1 MTQSGS
7 GASAPLDPQVVL
19 AWAQFYAQKLGWVLQ
34 PIHKCMGMD
43 PQTGRLICSCELT
56 GKKWNNCNVEKP
68 GKHPWRGWK
77 QVPMETPEQGYAAFF
92 DVWQQ
97 YPHGV
102 NIGIRTG
109 RVSGI
114 WALDLDMGGAKNGVV
129 DIETWMQQQGLTWDD
144 LQTLSAE
151 TGGGGYHYVFSYPDA
166 VDKIPTV
173 APHADF
179 GPSVDVK
186 GDGGYILVH
195 PSNHISGRIYEW
207 REPIDPSLVR
217 PAPDKIVRAV
227 EKKQRSAGSVD
238 LSYTPSLQEL
248 KDYGDELARKKSVRA
263 KQVGQNLVA
272 ALDGHPIAEDGGAHD
287 AYRDIMYFI
296 AKRWSRADPKEILEH
311 FQDSVAARF
320 AHKVDAS
327 TDMANL
333 MDSLY
338 TALEKSREEAESW
351 LGQVSLNDQGRPIA
365 TDANLYLY
373 FENHPAWK
381 DVFGYDERR
390 NRPVFLRRPPL
401 QGVNESE
408 LEFSTDKTKIALW
421 FQARA
426 QVVGRITKDDIHS
439 AILASSGERKFD
451 PLQQQLLTL
460 DGTWD
465 GVARLQ
471 TVLQRCAGTPDTEWV
486 RTVFP
491 LWLKSLV
498 ARILW
503 PGCKADTMLILEGEQ
518 GHKKSTFFK
527 LLLPDRRFFSDS
539 LSKVSHSIEA
549 IRMIHSG
556 PAVFEIGELSGLRKQ
571 EVEEIKAFLSAEQ
584 DDLRPLYEPPR
595 KADRRCV
602 FVGTTNRGDYLRDE
616 TGGRRFWP
624 VRVGREIDIALVMA
638 EREQWFA
645 EAIARVKTGEKWW
658 LSDARANALAKAEQ
672 DERFEEDIWHQ
683 PVADWLEKQQV
694 VDPAVPSDAT
704 QQMQTELNRE
714 RAGIIVTTVQVATY
728 ALKLEIKNAKTTE
741 GTRINKILRLLG
753 WAPGRYWVD
762 GKRVRGWKRPRSG
775 HLVDT

>member
-1 MTQSGS
+1 M
-7 GASAPLDPQVVL
+7 
-19 AWAQFYAQKLGWVLQ
+19 GWVIQ

-56 GKKWNNCNVEKP
+56 GRKWANCNVEKP
-68 GKHPWRGWK
+68 GKHPWKGWK
-77 QVPMETPEQGYAAFF
+77 QAPMETPEQGLATFTSI
-92 DVWQQ
+92 WQQ

-102 NIGIRTG
+102 NIGVRTG
-109 RVSGI
+109 QVSGI
-114 WALDLDMGGAKNGVV
+114 WALDLDMGAAKNGVV
-129 DIETWMQQQGLTWDD
+129 DLQSWMHENGLDWPD

-151 TGGGGYHYVFSYPDA
+151 TGGGGYHYVFSYPNG

-173 APHADF
+173 APHADI
-179 GPSVDVK
+179 GPSVDIK

-195 PSNHISGRIYEW
+195 PSNHISGKTYEW
-207 REPIDPSLVR
+207 REEIAPNMVR

-227 EKKQRSAGSVD
+227 EKKKRTVGSVD
-238 LSYTPSLQEL
+238 ISYTPSLAEL
-248 KDYGDELARKKSVRA
+248 KDYADELSRKKSPRA
-263 KQVGQNLVA
+263 KQVGQNMVA
-272 ALDGHPIAEDGGAHD
+272 ALDGAPIAEDGGAHD

-296 AKRWSRADPKEILEH
+296 AKRWSRADPKELLDH
-311 FQDSVAARF
+311 FQDSVSARF
-320 AHKVDAS
+320 AHKADAS

-365 TDANLYLY
+365 TDANLFLY

-381 DVFGYDERR
+381 GVLGYDERR
-390 NRPVFLRRPPL
+390 NRPVFLRQPPL
-401 QGVNESE
+401 HGANGAE
-408 LEFSTDKTKIALW
+408 LDLSGDKTKIALW
-421 FQARA
+421 FQSKA
-426 QVVGRITKDDIHS
+426 QVMGRITKDDVHS
-439 AILASSGERKFD
+439 SILASAKERKFD
-451 PLQQQLLTL
+451 PLQQSVLAL
-460 DGTWD
+460 DGAWD
-465 GVARLQ
+465 GVARLE
-471 TVLQRCAGTPDTEWV
+471 TVLQRVAGAPDTEWV

-491 LWLKSLV
+491 LWMKSLA

-503 PGCKADTMLILEGEQ
+503 PGCKVDTMLILEGLQ

-527 LLLPDRRFFSDS
+527 LLLPERRYFSDS
-539 LSKVSHSIEA
+539 LSRVSHSIEA

-556 PAVFEIGELSGLRKQ
+556 PAIFEIGELSGLKKQ

-624 VRVGREIDIALVMA
+624 VKVGREIDIALVMA
-638 EREQWFA
+638 EREMWFA
-645 EAIARVKTGEKWW
+645 EAVARVKTGEKWW
-658 LSDARANALAKAEQ
+658 LSDARANALARAEQ

-683 PVADWLEKQQV
+683 PIERWLEKQQEV
-694 VDPAVPSDAT
+694 VPAEPSSAT
-704 QQMQTELNRE
+704 QQMQAEMNRE
-714 RAGIIVTTVQVATY
+714 RAGDIVTTVQVATY
-728 ALKLEIKNAKTTE
+728 ALKLEIKNAKNAE

-753 WAPGRYWVD
+753 WIPGRYWTD
-762 GKRVRGWKRPRSG
+762 GKRVRGWKRPSPG
-775 HLVDT
+775 HLVDTSVDT